1 MRKIIKLKN
10 ARRIDDPSVRIKK
23 IPVDGTTLTFFLDK
37 NIKFIESPTRFIQ
50 YLERSDR
57 YSSLTAQEYAKIL
70 KDFLLFLIY
79 SEDVNKLDFDSI
91 IASCGSLQIEEY
103 ISDLRSRGKRPK
115 TIRTRDGC
123 LKSFFDWLTTEEGGN
138 HITRDNNPY
147 SNGKLKSR
155 SGQRDAIKYLTCQEF
170 VEFIR
175 NGLTNEFERCVAH
188 FIFDTGARISEV
200 RRVRLGDLPDIHQSH
215 PDQTYFKILIRGS
228 KAPGGGIKKRYS
240 IISRAMLDRL

>member
-123 LKSFFDWLTTEEGGN
+123 LKSFFD
-138 HITRDNNPY
+138 
-147 SNGKLKSR
+147 
-155 SGQRDAIKYLTCQEF
+155 
-170 VEFIR
+170 
-175 NGLTNEFERCVAH
+175 
-188 FIFDTGARISEV
+188 
-200 RRVRLGDLPDIHQSH
+200 
-215 PDQTYFKILIRGS
+215 
-228 KAPGGGIKKRYS
+228 
-240 IISRAMLDRL
+240 